1 MKQNPMANRN
11 SNYLFDTNV
20 GKFMRKGIV
29 GDWRNYFTLS
39 QNQLFDETYKKKMA
53 DTDLSFEFEQ
63 DES

>member
-53 DTDLSFEFEQ
+53 DTGLSFEFEQ